1 MRLRAL
7 FPFVFLVAAFAGP
20 YNAAEACTGLF
31 VKAEDGAM
39 VYARSLEFGEPLDS
53 KLVVIPRGTA
63 YQGTMP
69 NGAEGEKWITRYG
82 ILGMNFRGLPYIV
95 DGFNEK
101 GLQFGNFWFPG
112 FAEYAAYDPA
122 QAPKSI
128 AAWEFGV
135 WLLGRFATVKEA
147 REGLKDLR
155 MVEVVNK
162 ELGMVVPAHFLL
174 LDAGG
179 EAIVIE
185 PVGGKL
191 VVHENPAGVM
201 TNAPTFDWHL
211 TNLRNYLNLSPTQA
225 RPATLGGVKL
235 APLGEGAGMLG
246 LPGDVTPPS
255 RFVRAA
261 FYTNALPSMK
271 TGPEALAALMRLHQ
285 TFYIAKGMVQPAK
298 GDDGPEEI
306 TQWETYSDLK
316 ALRLYFSTYDNMNM
330 RMVDAS
336 KLDFSPGPIRAMAID
351 QPQEFQD
358 LTSGLR

>member
-1 MRLRAL
+1 MRSNAL
-7 FPFVFLVAAFAGP
+7 LSLMVMAVVFTGAISV
-20 YNAAEACTGLF
+20 AEACTGLF
-31 VKAEDGAM
+31 AKAGDGAV
-39 VYARSLEFGEPLDS
+39 VYARSLEFGAPLDS
-53 KLVVIPRGTA
+53 KLIVIPRGTA
-63 YQGTMP
+63 YQGTTP
-69 NGAEGEKWITRYG
+69 DGATGEKWTAKYG
-82 ILGMNFRGLPYIV
+82 ILGMNFQGLPYIV

-112 FAEYAAYDPA
+112 FAEYAAYDQA
-122 QAPKSI
+122 QASKSI

-135 WLLGRFATVKEA
+135 WLLGQFATVKEA

-155 MVEVVNK
+155 MVDVVNK
-162 ELGMVVPAHFLL
+162 ELGMEVPAHFLL

-191 VVHENPAGVM
+191 VVHDNPVGVF

-225 RPATLGGVKL
+225 QSATLGALKL

-255 RFVRAA
+255 RFIRAA
-261 FYTNALPSMK
+261 LYANALPAMK

-285 TFYIAKGMVQPAK
+285 TFYIAKGMVQPAERSNA
-298 GDDGPEEI
+298 PEEI
-306 TQWETYSDLK
+306 TQWETYADLK

-336 KLDFSPGPIRAMAID
+336 KLDFSPGPIRSMSID
-351 QPQEFQD
+351 QPEEFKD
-358 LTSGLR
+358 LTGGLQ